1 MSKKQNSKADIVDV
15 ARRAKVSASTVS
27 RSFTHP
33 HLVNPATRK
42 KIDAAVKKLGY
53 IRNRAA
59 QSMHGRRSGTI
70 GFIVPTID
78 HAIFAEVVQSFSE
91 AVEAEGFTILMASH
105 GYDLA
110 REYAVLRKFL
120 EHRVDAIALIGLEHS
135 EDTFQLI
142 EQQDI
147 PALAIWNYDPASRL
161 SCVGADN
168 RAAGQMAAQKLIDLG
183 HHRIGMAFPGTK
195 DNDRARGRYDGAM
208 SALSDAGLEVPDHW
222 LVEVPYSIS
231 KAKQACIDL
240 LRQDDLPTGLVC
252 GNDVIAQGAVF
263 AAQSLNLRVPD
274 DLSIVG
280 IGDFKGSEDMEPAL
294 TTIRIPARRIG
305 ITAGNLIVEMVSSG
319 TKEIQRV
326 KIRQSDVTR
335 STTSRQISKT

>member
-1 MSKKQNSKADIVDV
+1 MTKKQADIVAV
-15 ARRAKVSASTVS
+15 AKSARVSISTVS
-27 RSFTHP
+27 RSFNHP
-33 HLVNPATRK
+33 HLVNPATRR
-42 KIDAAVKKLGY
+42 KIEAAVKRLGY

-120 EHRVDAIALIGLEHS
+120 EHRVDAIALIGLDHS

-147 PALAIWNYDPASRL
+147 PALAIWNYDPNSRL
-161 SCVGADN
+161 SCVGANNFD
-168 RAAGQMAAQKLIDLG
+168 AGRMAARHLIDRG
-183 HHRIGMAFPGTK
+183 HREIGMIFPRTA
-195 DNDRARGRYDGAM
+195 DNDRAKGRFDGAM
-208 SALSDAGLEVPDHW
+208 SVLSDNGVHIRPDW
-222 LVEVPYSIS
+222 NLQVPYSIS
-231 KAKQACIDL
+231 KAKAACADL
-240 LRQDDLPTGLVC
+240 LKQGNHPSALLC
-252 GNDVIAQGAVF
+252 GNDIIAQGAVF
-263 AAQSLNLRVPD
+263 AARSAGVAVPS
-274 DLSIVG
+274 DLSIIG
-280 IGDFKGSEDMEPAL
+280 IGDFKGSEEMEPAL

-305 ITAGNLIVEMVSSG
+305 EAGG
-319 TKEIQRV
+319 TINCANDCRWD
-326 KIRQSDVTR
+326 S
-335 STTSRQISKT
+335 

>member
-1 MSKKQNSKADIVDV
+1 MSKKQADIVAV
-15 ARRAKVSASTVS
+15 AKSAKVSISTVS
-27 RSFTHP
+27 RSFNHP

-42 KIDAAVKKLGY
+42 KIDAAIKRLGY

-105 GYDLA
+105 GYDLT

-120 EHRVDAIALIGLEHS
+120 EHRVDAIALIGLDHS

-147 PALAIWNYDPASRL
+147 PALAIWNYDPNSRL
-161 SCVGADN
+161 SCVGTDN
-168 RAAGQMAAQKLIDLG
+168 FEAGRMAAAHLVDLG
-183 HHRIGMAFPGTK
+183 HTDIGMIFPSTA
-195 DNDRARGRYDGAM
+195 DNDRAKGRFDGAM
-208 SALSDAGLEVPDHW
+208 SVLGEIRPEWSLQ
-222 LVEVPYSIS
+222 VPYSIS
-231 KAKQACIDL
+231 KAKAACAEL
-240 LRQDDLPTGLVC
+240 LQGDHPPTALLC

-263 AAQSLNLRVPD
+263 AAHSVGVSVPD
-274 DLSIVG
+274 ALSIIG

-305 ITAGNLIVEMVSSG
+305 EVAGKLIVSLVVDDEH
-319 TKEIQRV
+319 ELQRMQITQSEV
-326 KIRQSDVTR
+326 IRATTAPNQS
-335 STTSRQISKT
+335 

>member
-1 MSKKQNSKADIVDV
+1 MSKKQNTKADIVDV

-27 RSFTHP
+27 RSFNHP

-42 KIDAAVKKLGY
+42 KIDAAVKRLGY

-105 GYDLA
+105 GYDLD

-142 EQQDI
+142 DQQEI
-147 PALAIWNYDPASRL
+147 PALAIWNYDPNSRL

-168 RAAGQMAAQKLIDLG
+168 YSAGEMAAQTLIEAG
-183 HHRIGMAFPGTK
+183 HRNIGVAFPRIEG
-195 DNDRARGRYDGAM
+195 NDRAKGRYEGAM
-208 SALSDAGLEVPDHW
+208 NALDQAGIAIPPNW
-222 LVEVPYSIS
+222 LVEVSYSIS
-231 KAKQACIDL
+231 KAKAACLKL
-240 LRQDDLPTGLVC
+240 LKAGNVPEALLC

-263 AAQSLNLRVPD
+263 AAQSLGLKVPQD
-274 DLSIVG
+274 VSIIG

-294 TTIRIPARRIG
+294 STIRIPARRIG
-305 ITAGNLIVEMVSSG
+305 ETAGELIVKMISDGNKDLHRV
-319 TKEIQRV
+319 EI
-326 KIRQSDVTR
+326 KQSKVIR
-335 STTSRQISKT
+335 STIEQRTS